1 MNETNKQVSQTA
13 FDLPIGSVFQ
23 GYYYP
28 PTFSL
33 THPSEKKL
41 ASMQFTRGRTIVYAE
56 RAEYSLYQEWERIE
70 ILFTPHRHAADTPEV
85 RIT

>member
-1 MNETNKQVSQTA
+1 MSETNDRVSRTA

-70 ILFTPHRHAADTPEV
+70 ILFTPDAQGPSGPRA
-85 RIT
+85 